1 MNKLIMHTMFA
12 LCIAGSAIS
21 CEQNEGGL
29 AGPCVHNY
37 EDPILAIKTIE
48 DAESGEQI
56 PRITI
61 NEVFIDS
68 VRKDASSLVRES
80 SQNVTIQDSSIL
92 CNVPCGFGTEAGRY
106 QFTVHASGYE
116 DTTMTQKN
124 VRYENFDGGCPSS
137 NSGSTTMS
145 FTIEPK

>member
-1 MNKLIMHTMFA
+1 MHTMVA
-12 LCIAGSAIS
+12 LFITGSAIS
-21 CEQNEGGL
+21 CEQNEGTL

-37 EDPILAIKTIE
+37 EDPILAISSIE
-48 DAESGEQI
+48 DAESREQI

-61 NEVFIDS
+61 DKVFIDS
-68 VRKDASSLVRES
+68 VRTDVSSLVRES

-92 CNVPCGFGTEAGRY
+92 CDVPCGFGTVAGRY
-106 QFTVHASGYE
+106 QFSAHASGYE
-116 DTTMTQKN
+116 DTTVTKEN

-145 FTIEPK
+145 FSI